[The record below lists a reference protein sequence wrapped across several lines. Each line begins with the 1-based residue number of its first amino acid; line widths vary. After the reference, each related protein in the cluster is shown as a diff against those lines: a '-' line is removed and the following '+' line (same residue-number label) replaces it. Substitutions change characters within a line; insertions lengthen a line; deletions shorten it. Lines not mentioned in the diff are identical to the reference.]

1 MWTTIDIFERPKR
14 ENKIKKKMKDK
25 ETTIEEWCGNN
36 NNDVKFAEW
45 LAENH
50 YVLNNIQDG
59 IHFWENEDVVSTSNK
74 LYDWFIA
81 SKEQMKDTIV
91 ESVIEQFK
99 QRSEVGI
106 NKYGVTLD
114 REDFDTLQWIIEAQQ
129 EAMDLCL
136 YLERLKKNLNG
147 K

>member
-1 MWTTIDIFERPKR
+1 MTTLGYYDTEDNKKR
-14 ENKIKKKMKDK
+14 LE
-25 ETTIEEWCGNN
+25 
-36 NNDVKFAEW
+36 
-45 LAENH
+45 
-50 YVLNNIQDG
+50 
-59 IHFWENEDVVSTSNK
+59 K
-74 LYDWFIA
+74 L
-81 SKEQMKDTIV
+81 KTKDTIV

-114 REDFDTLQWIIEAQQ
+114 RTDFDTLQWIIEAQQ